1 MTYLTINLKQ
11 IPWSWMFGIIALMFN
26 PFVPLRID
34 RMTWTYVDAVVG
46 VLMLI
51 SIFVVRE
58 ERSKNELEGG
68 TKY

>member
-1 MTYLTINLKQ
+1 
-11 IPWSWMFGIIALMFN
+11 MFGIIALMFN